1 MLGRVVEARE
11 RCLARADDDGYAD
24 QAGSGGG
31 VLDPGLRERVDDAA
45 AEFKR
50 CFDAAAAQP
59 TSKNLDALRAATD
72 RLMRAGARVLIELDR
87 P

>member
-1 MLGRVVEARE
+1 MVEARE
-11 RCLARADDDGYAD
+11 HCLARADDGCSD

-59 TSKNLDALRAATD
+59 TSKNLDALRAAID
-72 RLMRAGARVLIELDR
+72 RLMRAGARVLIEIDR